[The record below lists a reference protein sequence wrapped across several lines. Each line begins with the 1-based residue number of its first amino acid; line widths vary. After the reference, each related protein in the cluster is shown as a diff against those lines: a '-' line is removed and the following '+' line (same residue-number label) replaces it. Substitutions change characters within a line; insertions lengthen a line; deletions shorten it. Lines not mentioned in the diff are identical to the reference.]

1 MACPLCYYKSAR
13 NHFIIQEAAMT
24 DIIEKTLLAGIGAL
38 ALSQKKAEELIS
50 ELQRRFNLGE
60 EKGQQLLDSLQQ
72 SIRDQQQKLEEV
84 ARQEVQRTCTRLGV
98 ITRDEFDALQKR
110 VLLLEKRLKA
120 ADK

>member
-1 MACPLCYYKSAR
+1 
-13 NHFIIQEAAMT
+13 MT

-72 SIRDQQQKLEEV
+72 AVRDQQQKLEEV
-84 ARQEVQRTCTRLGV
+84 ARQEVQRTCTRLGL
-98 ITRDEFDALQKR
+98 ITREEFDALKKK
-110 VLLLEKRLKA
+110 VHLLEKQLKEA
-120 ADK
+120 GK